1 MGFVVGF
8 VTAEVTPDF
17 LFEFVVLRRGGDA
30 GEVAAE
36 TADSLVDADAVVVEN
51 DEDIGFG
58 DTGVV
63 EGFESLTTGHGAVAD
78 DGDML
83 PLGVALQCGSG
94 GHAEGST
101 DGGGAVASAKG
112 VERRLVDAGET
123 AETAIRAYGWEKVA
137 TTGDDFVSVGLM
149 ADIPDELVVGSIEDV
164 VEGEGEFDSAK
175 GGGEMAGV

>member
-8 VTAEVTPDF
+8 VSAEVTPDF

-36 TADSLVDADAVVVEN
+36 TADSLVYTDAVVVED
-51 DEDIGFG
+51 DEDVGFG

-63 EGFESLTTGHGAVAD
+63 ESLESLTTGHGAVAD

-83 PLGVALQCGSG
+83 PLSVALQCRSG

-101 DGGGAVASAKG
+101 DGGGAVACAKG
-112 VERRLVDAGET
+112 VEGRLVDARET
-123 AETAIRAYGWEKVA
+123 AETAIRAYGWEKVT
-137 TTGDDFVSVGLM
+137 TTGDDFVGVGLM
-149 ADIPDELVVGSIEDV
+149 ADIPD
-164 VEGEGEFDSAK
+164 
-175 GGGEMAGV
+175 